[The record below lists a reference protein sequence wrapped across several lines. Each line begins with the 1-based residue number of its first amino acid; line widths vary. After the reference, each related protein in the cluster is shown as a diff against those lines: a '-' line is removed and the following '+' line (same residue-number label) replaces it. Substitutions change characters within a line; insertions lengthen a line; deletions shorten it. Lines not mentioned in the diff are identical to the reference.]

1 MAFIN
6 APQVAHYLVIN
17 NLMVMRHICQATCRT
32 PVHVWRQWCIVV
44 LLWTVWIGLSEF
56 FHSYLCCDENLWHC
70 CILFVMHMWCT
81 FRCIGTFTCIFTL
94 FFLILGAIL
103 GVNMAVNSLIRTV
116 SPTVGGYLLE
126 GFGFVSF
133 GFIGCVQSVL
143 MTLFLAYKF
152 RHGISAP
159 PKPSQT
165 QPAGSSDSKS

>member
-1 MAFIN
+1 MTLLHIVCHA
-6 APQVAHYLVIN
+6 YL
-17 NLMVMRHICQATCRT
+17 M
-32 PVHVWRQWCIVV
+32 
-44 LLWTVWIGLSEF
+44 
-56 FHSYLCCDENLWHC
+56 YLYMYWY
-70 CILFVMHMWCT
+70 IYMYFYTFV
-81 FRCIGTFTCIFTL
+81 
-94 FFLILGAIL
+94 LILGAIL